1 MKTSPASVLQRS
13 NVSISG
19 ASGSGPQTIVFLH
32 GLGGDQHD
40 WRLVAPAFED
50 RYQVVVLDVI
60 GTGKSDL
67 TAYSPATHATLDA
80 HATDLLGV
88 MDALA
93 LHEAVFVG
101 HSVGAMIGVL
111 AAVREPQRFAKMV
124 LVSPSPRFLN
134 EAGYAGGFEKQDI
147 NELLAAME
155 ADYNGWSHGF
165 APVLIGQHGP
175 AELVIGLTNSFV
187 RSNPEIIK
195 HFARVTFFSD
205 TRAELGFLIIPT
217 LIVQSARDV
226 IAPLAVGHYINEQLA
241 DSRMVV
247 IDTSGHCP
255 HLSAPQ
261 ETLSAMDNFLHR
273 EPELPQT
280 RLVK

>member
-1 MKTSPASVLQRS
+1 MKPSPASVLERS
-13 NVSISG
+13 NASISG
-19 ASGSGPQTIVFLH
+19 ASGPGTQTIVFLH
-32 GLGGDQHD
+32 GLGGDQLD

-50 RYQVVVLDVI
+50 RYQVVVLDLI
-60 GTGKSDL
+60 GAGKSDL
-67 TAYSPATHATLDA
+67 AAYSAATHATLDA
-80 HATDLLGV
+80 HATDLLSV
-88 MDALA
+88 MSALA
-93 LHEAVFVG
+93 LHDAVFVG

-134 EAGYAGGFEKQDI
+134 ETGYAGGFEKQDI
-147 NELLAAME
+147 NELLEAME

-165 APVLIGQHGP
+165 APVMIGQHAP
-175 AELVIGLTNSFV
+175 AELVMGLTNSFV
-187 RSNPEIIK
+187 RSNPEIVK

-205 TRAELGFLIIPT
+205 TRAELGFLTIPT
-217 LIVQSARDV
+217 LIVQSARDI

-247 IDTSGHCP
+247 IDTNGHCP

-261 ETLSAMDNFLHR
+261 ETLSAVNKFLHL
-273 EPELPQT
+273 ETVVPQT
-280 RLVK
+280 RLVN